1 VDVEVQPEFDR
12 EATERILRRAV
23 RLGEPEAVADG
34 ISARALVEAAEELG
48 VDPGGVL
55 QAMSEERLGLLDER
69 RSRADRL
76 VGPPTVSA
84 TRLIPGSPQQVLDR
98 ADGWLRRA
106 CSLRRQR
113 RSATSAEYTR
123 RSDVAAGLQRAFRS
137 ISGQEDLRRVNR
149 LRVQVRAVDGE
160 RCVVALVADLSG
172 ERTAALVGGG
182 GVAGAGATVSVV
194 EALAWS
200 PWVWLGVPASLAA
213 GVGIMAARANG
224 LSDVE
229 IALAGA
235 LDRIAANDEPSGVL
249 ADVRRRLM
257 GAAGQRVRRG
267 DPSAPSGA
275 HSVSPPGPVAEAR
288 TDQPGSGR

>member
-1 VDVEVQPEFDR
+1 M
-12 EATERILRRAV
+12 
-23 RLGEPEAVADG
+23 DG

-48 VDPGGVL
+48 VDPAGVL
-55 QAMSEERLGLLDER
+55 QAMSEERLGLLDEHR
-69 RSRADRL
+69 GRADRL
-76 VGPPTVSA
+76 VGPPTVTA
-84 TRLIPGSPQQVLDR
+84 TRLISGSPEQVLDR
-98 ADGWLRRA
+98 ADEWLRRA

-113 RSATSAEYTR
+113 RSTTSAEYTR
-123 RSDVAAGLQRAFRS
+123 RSDVAAGVQRAFRS
-137 ISGQEDLRRVNR
+137 ISGQEDLRRVSR

-182 GVAGAGATVSVV
+182 GVAGAGTTVSVV

-200 PWVWLGVPASLAA
+200 PWVWLGVPASLAV

-229 IALAGA
+229 VALAGA

-267 DPSAPSGA
+267 DPAAPSGA
-275 HSVSPPGPVAEAR
+275 HSAAGPGPVAGAR
-288 TDQPGSGR
+288 PDHPGSGR